1 MDKPTVDV
9 VILNYNT
16 RDILAQCI
24 PNVLKY
30 SQGEHVRIVLAD
42 NCSTDGSMEFARKTF
57 GEQLDYI
64 EIPENLGFAGG
75 YNYALAQRS
84 SDYFLLLNSD
94 AEPAHNEWLD
104 ELIEAS
110 QQPHF
115 AAAQPKI
122 LDYNQRN
129 QFEYA
134 GANGGFMDPYGF
146 PFCRGRIF
154 GNVETDTQQYDE
166 PIEIFWA
173 SGAALFVKREA
184 WENAGGLDDRFFA
197 HMEEI
202 DLCWRLKNLG
212 YKIYS
217 VPSSRVFHMGGATL
231 SNQSP
236 RKTFLNFRNGLLMM
250 HKNLEEDKRDRII
263 FQRKLFDGLAGVFFL
278 IQGKF
283 KHTVE
288 IIKAHRAFDKI
299 KIEFHSDTPKKD
311 IKSHAGVITDSLVL
325 GYFFKG
331 KRTWNRWFR

>member
-30 SQGEHVRIVLAD
+30 SKDKNVRIVLAD
-42 NCSTDGSMEFARKTF
+42 NNSTDGSMEFARETF

-75 YNYALAQRS
+75 YNYALAQCS

-94 AEPAHNEWLD
+94 AEPAHDEWLE
-104 ELIEAS
+104 ELLKSS
-110 QQPHF
+110 QQPNF

-122 LDYNQRN
+122 LDYNQQNR
-129 QFEYA
+129 FEYA

-154 GNVETDTQQYDE
+154 GNVESDTKQYDE
-166 PIEIFWA
+166 PMEIFWA
-173 SGAALFVKREA
+173 SGAAFFIKREA
-184 WENAGGLDDRFFA
+184 WETAGGLDDRFFA

-202 DLCWRLKNLG
+202 DLCWRLKNLD
-212 YKIYS
+212 YRIYS
-217 VPSSRVFHMGGATL
+217 VPSSRVFHIGGATL

-250 HKNLEEDKRDRII
+250 HKNLKEDKRDQII
-263 FQRKLFDGLAGVFFL
+263 FQRKLFDCLAGIFFL

-283 KHTVE
+283 QHTVE

-299 KIEFHSDTPKKD
+299 KIGFHLDTPKKD
-311 IKSHAGVITDSLVL
+311 IKSQAGVITDSLVL
-325 GYFFKG
+325 GYFLKG
-331 KRTWNRWFR
+331 KRSWNRWFR